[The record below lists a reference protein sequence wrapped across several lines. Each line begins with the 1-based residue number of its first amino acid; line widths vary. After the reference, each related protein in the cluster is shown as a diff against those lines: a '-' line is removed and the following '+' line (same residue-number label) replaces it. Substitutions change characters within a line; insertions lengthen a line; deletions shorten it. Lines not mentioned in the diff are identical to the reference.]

1 MESQEAD
8 KMNLLV
14 SRRILRREFGRAIS
28 ADDLS
33 VLRRTAKVLL
43 ATPIAGPGLPAGTRL
58 LKAYGTARS
67 GPKRVIYLLA
77 VAEGDL
83 FLLFYRGK
91 NDPLGA
97 NATAKNPAFRT
108 ELHKHLALLEQDI
121 RAGEI
126 NTIELPEE
134 KA

>member
-1 MESQEAD
+1 M
-8 KMNLLV
+8 KLLLA
-14 SRRILRREFGRAIS
+14 RRILKREFGRAIS
-28 ADDLS
+28 ADDLF
-33 VLRRTAKVLL
+33 VLRRTAKVVL

-91 NDPLGA
+91 NDPIGA
-97 NATAKNPAFRT
+97 NATAKNPAFRA
-108 ELHKHLALLEQDI
+108 ELHKYLGLLELDI
-121 RAGEI
+121 RSGEI
-126 NTIELPEE
+126 DAFDLPEE
-134 KA
+134 KD

>member
-1 MESQEAD
+1 M
-8 KMNLLV
+8 KLLV
-14 SRRILRREFGRAIS
+14 SRRIFKREFGRTIS

-33 VLRRTAKVLL
+33 VLRRTAKVVL

-77 VAEGDL
+77 VAEWDL

-91 NDPLGA
+91 SDPLGA
-97 NATAKNPAFRT
+97 NATAKNPVFRAQ
-108 ELHKHLALLEQDI
+108 LHKYLGLLEEDI
-121 RAGEI
+121 LAGEI
-126 NTIELPEE
+126 DTIDLPEE
-134 KA
+134 QA

>member
-1 MESQEAD
+1 M
-8 KMNLLV
+8 KLLV
-14 SRRILRREFGRAIS
+14 SRRILKREFGRAIS
-28 ADDLS
+28 TDDFS
-33 VLRRTAKVLL
+33 VLRRTAKVVL
-43 ATPIAGPGLPAGTRL
+43 ATAIAGPGLPAGTRL

-91 NDPLGA
+91 NDPVGA
-97 NATAKNPAFRT
+97 NATVKNPAFRS
-108 ELHKHLALLEQDI
+108 ELHKHLTLLEQDI
-121 RAGEI
+121 RSGEI
-126 NTIELPEE
+126 DTVDLSKE

>member
-1 MESQEAD
+1 M
-8 KMNLLV
+8 
-14 SRRILRREFGRAIS
+14 IC
-28 ADDLS
+28 
-33 VLRRTAKVLL
+33 
-43 ATPIAGPGLPAGTRL
+43 
-58 LKAYGTARS
+58 
-67 GPKRVIYLLA
+67 LLA
-77 VAEGDL
+77 VAEEDL

-97 NATAKNPAFRT
+97 NTTAKNPAFRT

-126 NTIELPEE
+126 DTIDLPDG

>member
-1 MESQEAD
+1 
-8 KMNLLV
+8 MNLLV
-14 SRRILRREFGRAIS
+14 SRRILRREFRRTIP

-33 VLRRTAKVLL
+33 VLRRTAKIAL
-43 ATPIAGPGLPAGTRL
+43 ATPISGSGLPSGTRL

-77 VAEGDL
+77 VADGDL

-97 NATAKNPAFRT
+97 NASAKNPAFRG
-108 ELHKHLALLEQDI
+108 ELHKYLALLEQDI

-126 NTIELPEE
+126 DILDLSEENT
-134 KA
+134 

>member
-1 MESQEAD
+1 M
-8 KMNLLV
+8 KVIL
-14 SRRILRREFGRAIS
+14 SRRILKREFGRTIS

-33 VLRRTAKVLL
+33 VLRRTAKIVL
-43 ATPIAGPGLPAGTRL
+43 ATPISGSGLPAGTRL

-67 GPKRVIYLLA
+67 GPKRVIYLLM
-77 VAEGDL
+77 VAGEDL

-97 NATAKNPAFRT
+97 NASAKNPVFRA
-108 ELHKHLALLEQDI
+108 ELHKYLALLEQDI

-126 NTIELPEE
+126 DLINFPDEE
-134 KA
+134 I

>member
-1 MESQEAD
+1 M
-8 KMNLLV
+8 KLLV
-14 SRRILRREFGRAIS
+14 SRRILKREFGRAIS

-33 VLRRTAKVLL
+33 VLRRTAKVVL

-67 GPKRVIYLLA
+67 GPKRVIYLLV

-91 NDPLGA
+91 NDPIGA
-97 NATAKNPAFRT
+97 NAMAKNPAFRA
-108 ELHKHLALLEQDI
+108 ELHKYLALLEHDI
-121 RAGEI
+121 RSGEI
-126 NTIELPEE
+126 DALDLPEE